1 MGKVYSMV
9 IKYLDSKRIQTSPNP
24 SKSWEFADGKATGS
38 FQLLPA
44 GTSAFTLM
52 VWVKFKDVS
61 SNHEILRSGN
71 ANDSIEIWTNTSGL
85 YLTSSSWNG
94 ADSSTQL
101 VTASNLSTTAWTHIA
116 ICRDGSERDFIYIN
130 GEPASNFPSG
140 RSKSVP
146 TISDWHI
153 GGRHDDTEDF
163 DGDIS
168 QWLVYTDFKSQV
180 EVQAVYNYGSGT
192 LTPSTTNLQTHYNFA
207 QTGSTLTDQQ
217 GSNNCTASGT
227 IVKNKSGFGDV
238 QAKPISKEVVL
249 SRQGNDGG
257 IGVRNFSGSGGGGSA
272 TAGFVNGGDGTA
284 NDITGASPTPYY
296 AGGGGGGNGQNFNS
310 GGTGGSSIGGNGGY
324 NSVGANATANR
335 GSGGGGGG
343 NNSSVGYAGG
353 NGSDGVVI
361 IRYATADG
369 TATTSGSVT
378 SDTSISGQTI
388 LTYTGTGTFAPTSSF
403 NVQYLVIGGGGSG
416 GNRQHGGGG
425 GAGGFRT
432 STSYAVTAQSYD
444 IEVGAGGASPVGSG
458 NTNGGS
464 GDSSSFGTI
473 ISLGGGRGGTY
484 NSDGANGG
492 SGGGSGGSSGTKV
505 GGTGTTTSSDVTP
518 TSVQDNSILVEKD
531 TGRRYW
537 FDAESNAT
545 VTKDYPMTTDPRTNT
560 FNTSGVTTIT
570 HANSTL
576 QLNQMNS
583 SSSMGASTYIDLGSD
598 LSTKWVMRFR
608 TNQSGYTNYAYNSQM
623 QVGMSSVAPTS
634 TAYNISSSLNWIGF
648 RWYFGTQFSAT
659 YQGIEP
665 RIGQNT
671 GDNTHNNS
679 TARLYGNPNNT
690 TNTGTSYY
698 HEFIWNVDTFTYN
711 LYDNANYTGTKLATA
726 IMSSSTNTNWV
737 TGTPSSVSG
746 LRYLVFKIGADSQGG
761 LWVNQLDDVK
771 IYDGVTSVTTPA
783 TWTMEPTF
791 EDDFTSYADQTAA
804 DLAWVSQETAST
816 RVNVTNDN
824 LAFSVTGTSNK
835 GISYDLG
842 VGNVSD
848 TTWIL
853 QYTLAHT
860 TYTNG
865 SGYGQYW
872 IGLSSADSAT
882 LYGGAQDSISSRYNR
897 DTAMRVEASD
907 NSDMGNQGGTD
918 GVDLA
923 NNTTYYVDLI
933 RDGTSITRNIYTDSA
948 RTGTIF
954 STSTLTIS
962 GTITGLR
969 YFVLRNDSASGT
981 SGHATGTID
990 DIKFYNGV
998 TTPN

>member
-1 MGKVYSMV
+1 MGKVYSMT
-9 IKYLDSKRIQTSPNP
+9 IEYKDSKRI
-24 SKSWEFADGKATGS
+24 
-38 FQLLPA
+38 
-44 GTSAFTLM
+44 SA
-52 VWVKFKDVS
+52 
-61 SNHEILRSGN
+61 
-71 ANDSIEIWTNTSGL
+71 
-85 YLTSSSWNG
+85 
-94 ADSSTQL
+94 
-101 VTASNLSTTAWTHIA
+101 LST
-116 ICRDGSERDFIYIN
+116 
-130 GEPASNFPSG
+130 
-140 RSKSVP
+140 
-146 TISDWHI
+146 
-153 GGRHDDTEDF
+153 
-163 DGDIS
+163 DI
-168 QWLVYTDFKSQV
+168 LD
-180 EVQAVYNYGSGT
+180 T
-192 LTPSTTNLQTHYNFA
+192 LTIDENFSDVWNKIGTGVTVSGGEA
-207 QTGSTLTDQQ
+207 TWNVTGNQNNQISKAIGSTLSDTTWVAQFEIELSAYSGGEANILALSSGTALTGQNSTDDTILVRLNDTGKYNVSFRTGNGTDYSYVSTIDKPANGTRHYLTLVRNSSTEAILYVRTVSHTGTQVTNSPHTVTQ
-217 GSNNCTASGT
+217 ATMSGATGLDTVTQGGWNTGNSGRTLTMVGDNLKIYNGMTTPSGTATFEDDYSNDSAWTDVGSNGVTGGHLQLNPFLNGTDNTTYRAITALSDTAFVMRFSFTPVYTGHSSGNSSQIVWFGLASGTGNAATTQNWVILGIEGWTTAERKLGAYALNGTAVSQFPSSSNFMSFTSGTTYYCQITRDGDDFTFNIYDDSAYSSQVGTVTRTVSSFYGLDTLIGTNWVVSGSNN
-227 IVKNKSGFGDV
+227 
-238 QAKPISKEVVL
+238 
-249 SRQGNDGG
+249 
-257 IGVRNFSGSGGGGSA
+257 A
-272 TAGFVNGGDGTA
+272 TATNEIDDVK
-284 NDITGASPTPYY
+284 IY
-296 AGGGGGGNGQNFNS
+296 
-310 GGTGGSSIGGNGGY
+310 
-324 NSVGANATANR
+324 
-335 GSGGGGGG
+335 
-343 NNSSVGYAGG
+343 
-353 NGSDGVVI
+353 DGV
-361 IRYATADG
+361 
-369 TATTSGSVT
+369 TS
-378 SDTSISGQTI
+378 
-388 LTYTGTGTFAPTSSF
+388 LTNKPT
-403 NVQYLVIGGGGSG
+403 N
-416 GNRQHGGGG
+416 
-425 GAGGFRT
+425 
-432 STSYAVTAQSYD
+432 
-444 IEVGAGGASPVGSG
+444 
-458 NTNGGS
+458 
-464 GDSSSFGTI
+464 
-473 ISLGGGRGGTY
+473 
-484 NSDGANGG
+484 
-492 SGGGSGGSSGTKV
+492 
-505 GGTGTTTSSDVTP
+505 
-518 TSVQDNSILVEKD
+518 VQDNSILVEKD
-531 TGRRYW
+531 IGNRYW

-746 LRYLVFKIGADSQGG
+746 LRYLVFKIGADTNGG

>member
-1 MGKVYSMV
+1 MGKVYSMT
-9 IKYLDSKRIQTSPNP
+9 IKYLDSKRISTSPSSATSVQGYSQLNAGTNGWNIASGAGDGERLSLQIVSGSSIIADP
-24 SKSWEFADGKATGS
+24 IKEIKMKLYKNSSPTDTLYVRVRNSSDTILAEASKVASTLTGS
-38 FQLLPA
+38 LTEYTFTLNTGVILAQGDRINIEYTGSSGSGNIGCGVNNATEPSTVNCQKYD
-44 GTSAFTLM
+44 GTSYSDIDRTPDWQF
-52 VWVKFKDVS
+52 
-61 SNHEILRSGN
+61 
-71 ANDSIEIWTNTSGL
+71 
-85 YLTSSSWNG
+85 
-94 ADSSTQL
+94 DSS
-101 VTASNLSTTAWTHIA
+101 
-116 ICRDGSERDFIYIN
+116 
-130 GEPASNFPSG
+130 
-140 RSKSVP
+140 
-146 TISDWHI
+146 
-153 GGRHDDTEDF
+153 
-163 DGDIS
+163 
-168 QWLVYTDFKSQV
+168 
-180 EVQAVYNYGSGT
+180 
-192 LTPSTTNLQTHYNFA
+192 PSTTISILQ
-207 QTGSTLTDQQ
+207 
-217 GSNNCTASGT
+217 
-227 IVKNKSGFGDV
+227 
-238 QAKPISKEVVL
+238 SK
-249 SRQGNDGG
+249 
-257 IGVRNFSGSGGGGSA
+257 
-272 TAGFVNGGDGTA
+272 
-284 NDITGASPTPYY
+284 
-296 AGGGGGGNGQNFNS
+296 
-310 GGTGGSSIGGNGGY
+310 
-324 NSVGANATANR
+324 
-335 GSGGGGGG
+335 
-343 NNSSVGYAGG
+343 
-353 NGSDGVVI
+353 
-361 IRYATADG
+361 
-369 TATTSGSVT
+369 
-378 SDTSISGQTI
+378 
-388 LTYTGTGTFAPTSSF
+388 
-403 NVQYLVIGGGGSG
+403 
-416 GNRQHGGGG
+416 
-425 GAGGFRT
+425 
-432 STSYAVTAQSYD
+432 
-444 IEVGAGGASPVGSG
+444 
-458 NTNGGS
+458 
-464 GDSSSFGTI
+464 
-473 ISLGGGRGGTY
+473 
-484 NSDGANGG
+484 
-492 SGGGSGGSSGTKV
+492 
-505 GGTGTTTSSDVTP
+505 P

-531 TGRRYW
+531 TGERYW

-576 QLNQMNS
+576 QLNQINS

-746 LRYLVFKIGADSQGG
+746 LRYLVFKIGADTNGG

-981 SGHATGTID
+981 NGNAIGTID
-990 DIKFYNGV
+990 DIRLYNGV